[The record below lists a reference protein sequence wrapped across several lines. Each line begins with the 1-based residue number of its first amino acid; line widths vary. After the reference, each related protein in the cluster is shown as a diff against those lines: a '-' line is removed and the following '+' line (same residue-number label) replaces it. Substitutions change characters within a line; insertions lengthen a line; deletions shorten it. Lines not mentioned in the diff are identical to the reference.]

1 MCHTLQDASQAMH
14 KALAMLECSFPV
26 NMANMVFHLMHHIP
40 EDMVRLGSVYGYWMY
55 PFERFQH
62 WLKSRALLN
71 RRYPESSVIEAY
83 ILFDA
88 AEFLNTS
95 EATGASEGDNEL
107 LRSAMGVAS
116 TMQGGKQVSCDH
128 FREDLLF
135 VQTLLVVWIILCKH
149 TVVQ

>member
-1 MCHTLQDASQAMH
+1 MPALCHTLQDASQAMH
-14 KALAMLECSFPV
+14 KALAMLEYSFSV

-40 EDMVRLGSVYGYWMY
+40 EDMVCLGSVYGYWMY
-55 PFERFQH
+55 PFERFKH

-71 RRYPESSVIEAY
+71 RRHPESTVIEAY

-95 EATGASEGDNEL
+95 EATGASEGDNKL
-107 LRSAMGVAS
+107 LRPAMDVAS

-128 FREDLLF
+128 FLAKTCF
-135 VQTLLVVWIILCKH
+135 LCKLFWWFEH
-149 TVVQ
+149 PST